1 MQGEYSIPAS
11 TPLPS
16 SAADLTLS
24 GNDGSGASAAPPG
37 RWRVQV
43 SVPAAELQ
51 EIVPAARLLQSA
63 TSLSPAE
70 YARAKAAFLQVRLGG
85 RVMEGATSQS
95 RLYACAGRLA
105 IDTCKLLRRGWVLYW
120 Y

>member
-16 SAADLTLS
+16 SAADLTLGAS
-24 GNDGSGASAAPPG
+24 SGSGAPAAPAG

-63 TSLSPAE
+63 TSLSPDE
-70 YARAKAAFLQVRLGG
+70 FARAKSAFLQVR
-85 RVMEGATSQS
+85 
-95 RLYACAGRLA
+95 C
-105 IDTCKLLRRGWVLYW
+105 
-120 Y
+120 

>member
-16 SAADLTLS
+16 SAADLALGPS
-24 GNDGSGASAAPPG
+24 GSDGTPAAPAG

-63 TSLSPAE
+63 TSLSPSE
-70 YARAKAAFLQVRLGG
+70 YARAKATFLQVLLGCL
-85 RVMEGATSQS
+85 E
-95 RLYACAGRLA
+95 
-105 IDTCKLLRRGWVLYW
+105 
-120 Y
+120 